1 MAKYQKSKPYNP
13 YIQIGAMK
21 SYYPQF
27 QAFHRKQE
35 EIEFIGDLQVLPELP
50 AYTVSITYDG
60 DKRPKVKVLNPE
72 LVEDPPHCFP
82 GSKNLCL
89 YHRDNYHWTGA
100 KLIAKDIVPWIAAW
114 IYFYEVWKQTGIW
127 YGPEVEHSIPKN
139 ES

>member
-89 YHRDNYHWTGA
+89 
-100 KLIAKDIVPWIAAW
+100 
-114 IYFYEVWKQTGIW
+114 
-127 YGPEVEHSIPKN
+127 
-139 ES
+139 